1 MRWLLAVILALLMAT
16 PWAKDV
22 VKYVAT
28 GVGGTVVV
36 IMSSDCVSPVAK
48 ARLAAEL
55 PGRAVFSAQA
65 AVIKIKD
72 QPEMAGCW
80 VGVGLDSGQTIIVIT
95 GEDGGIMYTEPSDFR
110 LLTNT

>member
-55 PGRAVFSAQA
+55 RGAPFSAQA

-80 VGVGLDSGQTIIVIT
+80 VGVSFDSGQTIIVIT